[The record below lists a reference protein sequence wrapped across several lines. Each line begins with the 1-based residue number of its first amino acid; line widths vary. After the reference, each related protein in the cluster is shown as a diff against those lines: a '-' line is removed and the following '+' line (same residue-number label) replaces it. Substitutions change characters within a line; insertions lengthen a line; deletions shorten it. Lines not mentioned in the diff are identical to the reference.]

1 MSSQWVVVA
10 RTVWPHEAHMLA
22 GILRDHGIDA
32 VVADE
37 FMVQMEGFASHALG
51 GVKVKVHPDQED
63 EARRLLVDH
72 PPTPPTNGH
81 APEA

>member
-1 MSSQWVVVA
+1 MI
-10 RTVWPHEAHMLA
+10 A
-22 GILRDHGIDA
+22 GMLRDHGIDA

-63 EARRLLVDH
+63 EALRLLEDQ
-72 PPTPPTNGH
+72 PPTRPMNGH
-81 APEA
+81 TPEA